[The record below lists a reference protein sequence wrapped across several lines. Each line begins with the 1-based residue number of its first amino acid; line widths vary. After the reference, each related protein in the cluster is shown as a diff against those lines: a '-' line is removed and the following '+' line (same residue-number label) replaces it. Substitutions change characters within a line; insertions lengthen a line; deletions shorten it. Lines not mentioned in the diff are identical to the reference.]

1 MVQGATA
8 VIVDI
13 LAVPGLVVRRVFHGE
28 AGQVEHLTQQGHVNT
43 QWGNIDLDSTHI
55 LTVSED
61 DICSILSDLGIDL
74 GAISS

>member
-1 MVQGATA
+1 M

-13 LAVPGLVVRRVFHGE
+13 LAVPSLVGGRILHGE
-28 AGQVEHLTQQGHVNT
+28 AGEVEHLTQQGHVNT
-43 QWGNIDLDSTHI
+43 QRGNKDLDSTHI

>member
-28 AGQVEHLTQQGHVNT
+28 AGQVEHLTQQSVAGGITEFDVNP
-43 QWGNIDLDSTHI
+43 H
-55 LTVSED
+55 
-61 DICSILSDLGIDL
+61 SDNQ
-74 GAISS
+74 